1 MSARKVGKS
10 ARSSAEWIRLSSRSR
25 WKFWKVLTEFWRSA
39 KISFLTCLWTLR
51 RTSRRLVQVSP
62 AEISSIES
70 RNLVCNL
77 SLDMPALPGQLS
89 THELVTHPVNRS
101 EMYWIRRIPF
111 QLLAQFQNMII
122 HGASR
127 RVILIDPNLVQQ
139 LIASYYAVCI
149 LDHEL
154 ESLEFLRGQPD

>member
-1 MSARKVGKS
+1 MSARRVGKS
-10 ARSSAEWIRLSSRSR
+10 ARSSAERLRLSSRSR

-62 AEISSIES
+62 AEISSMES

-111 QLLAQFQNMII
+111 HLFTQFQTV
-122 HGASR
+122 
-127 RVILIDPNLVQQ
+127 VIQGTV
-139 LIASYYAVCI
+139 
-149 LDHEL
+149 
-154 ESLEFLRGQPD
+154 R